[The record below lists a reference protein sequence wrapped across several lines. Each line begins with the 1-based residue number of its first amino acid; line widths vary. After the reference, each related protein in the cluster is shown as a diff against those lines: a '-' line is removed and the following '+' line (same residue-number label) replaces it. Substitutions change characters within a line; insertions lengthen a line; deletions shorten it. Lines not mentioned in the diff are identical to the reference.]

1 MSRRTTANVREVTTQ
16 PLNPPDLR
24 QAHESQSRQFRIGR
38 TVAVAVL
45 AGAGLLTG
53 LVVWAG
59 IGGLSGLVAGVL
71 VLLGFLLLL
80 GVPAAISSA
89 KEKKHVGP
97 AGAGPSAFGQVST
110 SAPPAQVWEAV
121 YAALA
126 AEGFGPPRP
135 TDPAT
140 VVSTRSLSL
149 ASWGESVTVRLQA
162 HDGRGF
168 VTAWSRPAYPLQWL
182 DYGRNRRYA
191 NAVLTA
197 VPGATPVG

>member
-1 MSRRTTANVREVTTQ
+1 MVTTQ

-24 QAHESQSRQFRIGR
+24 QAHETHKRQFRVGR
-38 TVAVAVL
+38 IAAVAVL
-45 AGAGLLTG
+45 AGVGVLTG

-59 IGGLSGLVAGVL
+59 VGGFSGMLSGLLA
-71 VLLGFLLLL
+71 LLGFLLLL
-80 GVPAAISSA
+80 WVPMAISSS
-89 KEKKHVGP
+89 KEQKHDGP
-97 AGAGPSAFGQVST
+97 AGRGPSAFGQVAT
-110 SAPPAQVWEAV
+110 TAPPAQVWESV

-135 TDPAT
+135 TDPQT
-140 VVSTRSLSL
+140 VVSTRSLSM

-162 HDGRGF
+162 HDGRGL

-191 NAVLTA
+191 NAVLRA
-197 VPGATPVG
+197 VPGATPVA

>member
-1 MSRRTTANVREVTTQ
+1 MTTQ

-24 QAHESQSRQFRIGR
+24 RAHESQTRQFRIGR
-38 TVAVAVL
+38 IAAVAVL
-45 AGAGLLTG
+45 AGAGVLTG
-53 LVVWAG
+53 LIVWAG
-59 IGGLSGLVAGVL
+59 VGGLSGLVSGVL
-71 VLLGFLLLL
+71 AMLGFLLLL
-80 GVPAAISSA
+80 GVPMAISSA
-89 KEKKHVGP
+89 KEQKHDGP
-97 AGAGPSAFGQVST
+97 AGLGPSAFGQVAT
-110 SAPPAQVWEAV
+110 TAPPAQVWESV

-135 TDPAT
+135 TDPLT
-140 VVSTRSLSL
+140 VVSTRSLSM

-162 HDGRGF
+162 HDGRGL

-191 NAVLTA
+191 NAVLRA